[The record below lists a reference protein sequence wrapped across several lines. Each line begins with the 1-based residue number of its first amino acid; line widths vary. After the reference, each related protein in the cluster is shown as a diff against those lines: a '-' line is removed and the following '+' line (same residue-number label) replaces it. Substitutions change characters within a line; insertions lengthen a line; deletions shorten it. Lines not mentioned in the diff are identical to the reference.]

1 MSSRTIDAIRIIR
14 LVTER
19 PDPVS
24 AIPLGAIARATAT
37 SPSSAS
43 RLCAELAHS
52 GMLTRGDDYGTYSLG
67 PRAIHLSGNAS
78 RPHAHAQR
86 VALTLAAQQTGET
99 VLLAAPD
106 GAGRLRIVDHI
117 TSSWTLHAPA
127 RLGEA
132 IEDADSASAAAMASA
147 GGDEADPALTESI
160 SGRRTELATVVRA
173 PDGSPMGVLAI
184 RLPTTRA
191 VRTGPRARRA
201 LGAARRTLESD
212 IHASVMRAPA
222 HRVEPAAHA
231 TERTRTTIEAIASL
245 LEEAAAH
252 PDTTAG
258 LARRTGLHPD
268 RARRI
273 LQASASEGITS
284 VAPDTG
290 AHTITWVVQGW
301 HRASRIP
308 TITAAGSRL
317 VAAIADDLDIS
328 AFITTLTGMR
338 SHTLVEE
345 LRGVG
350 EGLAMTSWLGRA
362 HPLIGSDGGPTML
375 VDFEDAE
382 IDQLFPSRHTAQER
396 TRFSALV
403 RRARRDHVLTMQA
416 YDDPSVIA
424 VSAPIRDSSGSV
436 VAAACLVGSTSDI
449 RSRPKDIE
457 DAAQRLAQD
466 VTAALTR
473 RR

>member
-1 MSSRTIDAIRIIR
+1 MSNRTVDALRIVRHI
-14 LVTER
+14 TER
-19 PDPVS
+19 PDPVD

-43 RLCAELAHS
+43 RLCAELARS
-52 GMLTRGDDYGTYSLG
+52 GMLARGSDYGSYSLG
-67 PRAIHLSGNAS
+67 PRAIHLSGTAFT
-78 RPHAHAQR
+78 PHAHTQR

-117 TSSWTLHAPA
+117 TSGWTLHAPA
-127 RLGEA
+127 KLGEA
-132 IEDADSASAAAMASA
+132 IEDPDSASAAAIAIA
-147 GGDEADPALTESI
+147 AGDEADPALTEST

-173 PDGSPMGVLAI
+173 PDGSPMGVLAV

-191 VRTGPRARRA
+191 VRNGPRARRA
-201 LGAARRTLESD
+201 LGAARRTLESNF
-212 IHASVMRAPA
+212 HTNEMPTPA
-222 HRVEPAAHA
+222 HRIEPAARA
-231 TERTRTTIEAIASL
+231 TEHTRTTIEAISSL

-273 LQASASEGITS
+273 LQACASEGITS

-290 AHTITWVVQGW
+290 VHTITWVVQGW
-301 HRASRIP
+301 HRARRIP
-308 TITAAGSRL
+308 TITVAGSRL

-328 AFITTLTGMR
+328 AFITTLSGMR

-375 VDFEDAE
+375 VDFGDAE
-382 IDQLFPSRHTAQER
+382 IHQLFPNRHTPQELM
-396 TRFSALV
+396 RFTALV

-436 VAAACLVGSTSDI
+436 VAAACLVGSTYDI
-449 RSRPKDIE
+449 RSRSRDIE
-457 DAAQRLAQD
+457 DAAQRLGQD
-466 VTAALTR
+466 VTTALTR
-473 RR
+473 RS

>member
-14 LVTER
+14 HVTER
-19 PDPVS
+19 PDPMS

-43 RLCAELAHS
+43 RLCAELART
-52 GMLTRGDDYGTYSLG
+52 GMLARGDDYGSYSLG
-67 PRAIHLSGNAS
+67 PRAIHLSGTAS
-78 RPHAHAQR
+78 MPHAHAQR

-106 GAGRLRIVDHI
+106 GAGQLRIVDHI

-127 RLGEA
+127 KLGEV
-132 IEDADSASAAAMASA
+132 IEDPDSASAAALANA
-147 GGDEADPALTESI
+147 GAHDADATITESI
-160 SGRRTELATVVRA
+160 SGSRTEFATAVRA
-173 PDGSPMGVLAI
+173 LDGSPMGVLAV

-191 VRTGPRARRA
+191 TRNGPRARRA
-201 LGAARRTLESD
+201 LSAARRTLESNFHTNA
-212 IHASVMRAPA
+212 IRAPA
-222 HRVEPAAHA
+222 PDAELAAHA
-231 TERTRTTIEAIASL
+231 PEHTRTTIEAIASL
-245 LEEAAAH
+245 LEEAAAY
-252 PDTTAG
+252 PDTVAG

-273 LQASASEGITS
+273 LQASASEGVTS
-284 VAPDTG
+284 VASDTG

-308 TITAAGSRL
+308 AITAAGRRL

-396 TRFSALV
+396 TRFTALV
-403 RRARRDHVLTMQA
+403 RRARREHVLSMQA

-449 RSRPKDIE
+449 RSRSKEIE
-457 DAAQRLAQD
+457 DAAQRLGQD
-466 VTAALTR
+466 LTTALTR
-473 RR
+473 RS